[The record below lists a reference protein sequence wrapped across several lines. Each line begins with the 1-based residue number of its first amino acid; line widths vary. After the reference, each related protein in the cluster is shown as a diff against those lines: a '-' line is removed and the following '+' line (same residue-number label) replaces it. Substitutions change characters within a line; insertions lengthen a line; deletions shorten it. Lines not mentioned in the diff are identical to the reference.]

1 MYDMNGELVMI
12 IINDNDNTV
21 ASVYGGV
28 IMTIVI
34 ARVHTVQVVNAL
46 CLDTVRGQRQFVIM
60 WKIRKVFFTRMA
72 KPIQINLCKMPPECT
87 KSHIAFQKYYEVT
100 PRTPGCAYIQGER
113 RGKDG
118 KGETSSLRTWLCQCN
133 IVIFI
138 AIVVV
143 VVVT

>member
-1 MYDMNGELVMI
+1 MVMI
-12 IINDNDNTV
+12 IINDNGNTV
-21 ASVYGGV
+21 ANVYDGV

-34 ARVHTVQVVNAL
+34 ARVYAFQTVNVL

-60 WKIRKVFFTRMA
+60 WKIRKVLFTRMA
-72 KPIQINLCKMPPECT
+72 KPRPINLCKMPPECT

-100 PRTPGCAYIQGER
+100 PRTPGCAYIQGEW

-118 KGETSSLRTWLCQCN
+118 KGETSSLRTWLCQRN